1 MPSDFVKFENIW
13 HLVLLDYCNQITLG
27 LNCDNRLGE
36 LLSIINTWHDV
47 MSLLS
52 SLWRWSD
59 DGWIVTS
66 VTSLSLGARV
76 VLCSISEGAEA
87 GWCRAVQAGPRVTAT
102 IAVQSQVEPSPGGWT
117 PEMGAGREG
126 AIKPVYWFDSFLTI
140 DFNKY
145 RMFILKAFFEF
156 CILFYFNRTCLRTL
170 ISINS
175 LLQNQNLALHYSII
189 LIPY

>member
-1 MPSDFVKFENIW
+1 M
-13 HLVLLDYCNQITLG
+13 
-27 LNCDNRLGE
+27 
-36 LLSIINTWHDV
+36 
-47 MSLLS
+47 
-52 SLWRWSD
+52 
-59 DGWIVTS
+59 
-66 VTSLSLGARV
+66 
-76 VLCSISEGAEA
+76 LCSISEGAEA

-175 LLQNQNLALHYSII
+175 LLQNQNLALHYSNSYTI
-189 LIPY
+189 LTKDVLSFLCFSIVYWYCISDRKTKVEARFSRVNQQLSSLLQITFYFHWI